1 MEKKKTYVLDTT
13 VLIYDPDIFYK
24 LGEADI
30 VVPLAVIKELDGLKN
45 SDNKLVAQAA
55 RKISREI
62 DRLGSYGDL
71 IAGMKLPTGPVLRI
85 YKEYVTID
93 ELESENDNKIVGAAL
108 KIKGETG
115 NVVKL
120 LTTDNNMRIV
130 ARAYS
135 INTEIFPSVA
145 YFEKINT
152 EVEPKNVVLSEKK
165 NVTPKHESGT
175 DKDRMINIIFNKIRR
190 GVILAISL
198 FATIVIT
205 AVPTIYF
212 SRDMFTGIFLSVVIG
227 SFIFMIAYSVYLRNR
242 LKNIVSLKSQR
253 KHFLDNRSY
262 EPEIHQDTLFCE
274 PWIGNPETPWRK

>member
-24 LGEADI
+24 LADADI
-30 VVPLAVIKELDGLKN
+30 VVPLATIKELDGLKN
-45 SDNKLVAQAA
+45 SDKELVAQAA
-55 RKISREI
+55 RKISREL

-71 IAGMKLPTGPVLRI
+71 IAGMKLPTGSVLRI

-145 YFEKINT
+145 YFEKINSV
-152 EVEPKNVVLSEKK
+152 VEPKNVVPSEKK
-165 NVTPKHESGT
+165 NVIQKHKSGT
-175 DKDRMINIIFNKIRR
+175 DKDGMINIILNKIRR

-212 SRDMFTGIFLSVVIG
+212 SRDLFTGIFLSVVIG
-227 SFIFMIAYSVYLRNR
+227 SFIFMLAYSVYLRNG
-242 LKNIVSLKSQR
+242 LKSIVSLKSQR
-253 KHFLDNRSY
+253 KNLDNRGY
-262 EPEIHQDTLFCE
+262 EPEFHQDTIFCE